1 MSKIDD
7 YGKLKIKYE
16 QMFKELEDA
25 IKKFPEGV
33 FKTSLGKI
41 DIDLCNKEGFGR
53 LVAINS
59 PEAFVLTCK
68 ATNIF
73 MPQIIEKAKEL
84 ALEHLEKSRK
94 EAEDEA
100 IEFIRQK

>member
-7 YGKLKIKYE
+7 YNKLKINYA

-33 FKTSLGKI
+33 FKNPVGKI
-41 DIDLCNKEGFGR
+41 DIDLYTKEGFGR
-53 LVAINS
+53 LAVINS
-59 PEAFVLTCK
+59 SEAFTLVWK
-68 ATNIF
+68 AVNIF

-84 ALEHLEKSRK
+84 ALEHLERSRK